1 MKQDIGILN
10 DFLATDVQS
19 NQQYKADILI
29 AIEQVATE
37 PQRFFGNV
45 YELEISP
52 QGAKITNLYDEKR
65 LIKLSLLELKRSL
78 IS

>member
-29 AIEQVATE
+29 AIEQIATE
-37 PQRFFGNV
+37 SQRFFGNV
-45 YELEISP
+45 YELEISS
-52 QGAKITNLYDEKR
+52 QGATITNLYDEKQ
-65 LIKLSLLELKRSL
+65 LINLSLLELKRGLS
-78 IS
+78 S